1 MKTLVRAYLSKNFGD
16 DLFIYILCNRYKEH
30 KFYMIGNKDCKYVET
45 LSENAYLIST
55 DSVLAKFLNKIYK
68 LCQKIKRDSVCY
80 YRDIAVLNM
89 YSLFFKNNILISGSF
104 YAQKKMW
111 NGMIDAL
118 WYDSRPYILGC
129 NFGPYTDE
137 KFYIE
142 NKEQLKKAKQISWR
156 DKYSYEL
163 FKDIENSTYAP
174 DVVFN
179 LDISNY
185 EIVDDDYYIISVI
198 DVDKEEDWTLQSV
211 KLKYY
216 NLIRRMM
223 SLLQQESKKVV
234 LFSFCEN
241 EGDTRAINEILEDYQ
256 EKNEIEVFEY
266 EKEGI
271 ERSLQLISRCSGIV
285 ASRYHA
291 AILGFLFRKKVL
303 PICYSDK
310 LCNVLKDFNYLGE
323 IIDLRSLNEE
333 LQEIQKVK
341 LGKLNDDILNKII
354 EEANAHFTKL
364 DKVFGKK

>member
-1 MKTLVRAYLSKNFGD
+1 
-16 DLFIYILCNRYKEH
+16 
-30 KFYMIGNKDCKYVET
+30 
-45 LSENAYLIST
+45 
-55 DSVLAKFLNKIYK
+55 
-68 LCQKIKRDSVCY
+68 
-80 YRDIAVLNM
+80 
-89 YSLFFKNNILISGSF
+89 
-104 YAQKKMW
+104 
-111 NGMIDAL
+111 MIDAL

-198 DVDKEEDWTLQSV
+198 DVDKEEDGTLQSV